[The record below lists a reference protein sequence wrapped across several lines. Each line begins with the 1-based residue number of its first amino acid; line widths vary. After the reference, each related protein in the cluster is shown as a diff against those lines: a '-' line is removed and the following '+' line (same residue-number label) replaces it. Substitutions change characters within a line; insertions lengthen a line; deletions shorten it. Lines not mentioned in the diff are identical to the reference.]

1 MTEVGVCS
9 NGCCRSRELIAAE
22 ITILTIRVFTIF
34 LLMTTVMLSG
44 WLTEAVTPPH
54 LTEQERHGRRIYLRG
69 ESASGRALTVTIGDD
84 SVELPASTLPCAG
97 CHGADGRG
105 KPEGGLIPSDLTWAE
120 LTKPYGHRHPAGRV
134 HPTFTEQSLERAIVE
149 GVDPAGNQ
157 LSPAMPKYQMSRAD
171 LNDLLA
177 YLRRLA
183 DDRDPGVTNTTIT
196 VGTLL
201 PVSGPMAET
210 GQAMREVLTAYF
222 EELNQQGGIYQRR
235 LQLLIAQPE
244 QAQQFLATESVFA
257 LVGAMPAGAEQEV
270 AALVSRE
277 ETPLIAPYTL
287 NPQLTSPP
295 DRHIFYL
302 LAGLPEQ
309 VRGLAKFATQQMNP
323 FQTKAA
329 LIVLED
335 TRANELADA
344 MVVQCQQLG
353 WKNIKRYTYPRGQLQ
368 AGTLVKQLQQEGMEL
383 VFFLGASG
391 DETTLINEAAKVNYT
406 FPLYLPGSLA
416 ARATLNAIPTFRQKI
431 YLAYP
436 TTPIDQ
442 TPAAWSEFQALL
454 ARHQIAPRHTAAQLS
469 AYIAAKLFAEGLK
482 RASRDLTREKL
493 LTALEGLYEFDTG
506 LTPRLTFGPNRRIGA
521 FGVHIVTFDR
531 TKKAFVP
538 AGNWVSLTQ

>member
-1 MTEVGVCS
+1 MKIC
-9 NGCCRSRELIAAE
+9 
-22 ITILTIRVFTIF
+22 VFTIF
-34 LLMTTVMLSG
+34 LLMMIVMLNG
-44 WLTEAVTPPH
+44 WLAQAVTPTH

-84 SVELPASTLPCAG
+84 SVELPATTLPCAG

-105 KPEGGLIPSDLTWAE
+105 KPEGGVIPSDLTWAA
-120 LTKPYGHRHPAGRV
+120 LTKPYGHSHPAGRS
-134 HPTFTEQSLERAIVE
+134 HPAFTEQSLERAIVE
-149 GVDPAGNQ
+149 GVDPAGNK
-157 LSPAMPKYQMSRAD
+157 LSPAMPKYQMSRTD
-171 LNDLLA
+171 MNDLLA

-183 DDRDPGVTNTTIT
+183 DDRDPGVIDTTIT

-201 PVSGPMAET
+201 PASGPMVET
-210 GQAMREVLTAYF
+210 GQAIREVLTAYF

-235 LQLLIAQPE
+235 LELQIAPPE
-244 QAQQFLATESVFA
+244 QAQQFLATQSVFA
-257 LVGAMPAGAEQEV
+257 LVGALPAGAEPEI

-295 DRHIFYL
+295 ERHTFYL

-309 VRGLAKFATQQMNP
+309 VRGLAKFAAQQMNP
-323 FQTKAA
+323 VQTKAA
-329 LIVLED
+329 LIVLAD
-335 TRANELADA
+335 ARANELADA
-344 MVVQCQQLG
+344 MGVECQQLG
-353 WKNIKRYTYPRGQLQ
+353 WKNMKRYTYPRGHWQ
-368 AGTLVKQLQQEGMEL
+368 AETLVKQLQQEGTEL

-406 FPLYLPGSLA
+406 FSLYLPGSLA
-416 ARATLNAIPTFRQKI
+416 ARATLNAIPTLQQKI

-436 TTPIDQ
+436 TTPSDQ
-442 TPAAWSEFQALL
+442 TPAAWNEFQALL
-454 ARHQIAPRHTAAQLS
+454 TRHRIAPRHTAAQVS
-469 AYIAAKLFAEGLK
+469 AYVAARLFAEGLK
-482 RASRDLTREKL
+482 RAGRDLTREKL

-521 FGVHIVTFDR
+521 LGVHIVTFDR

>member
-1 MTEVGVCS
+1 MVRVS
-9 NGCCRSRELIAAE
+9 
-22 ITILTIRVFTIF
+22 TII
-34 LLMTTVMLSG
+34 LLVTTVVLSG
-44 WLTEAVTPPH
+44 WLAKAVTPPH

-69 ESASGRALTVTIGDD
+69 ESTSGRALTVTIGDD
-84 SVELPASTLPCAG
+84 SIELPATTLPCAS

-105 KPEGGLIPSDLTWAE
+105 RPEGGVIPSDLTWAA
-120 LTKPYGHRHPAGRV
+120 LTKPYGHSHPAGRV
-134 HPTFTEQSLERAIVE
+134 HPAFTEQSLERAIVE
-149 GVDPAGNQ
+149 GIDPAGHK
-157 LSPAMPKYQMSRAD
+157 LSPVMPKYQMSRAD
-171 LNDLLA
+171 MNDLLA

-183 DDRDPGVTNTTIT
+183 DDRDPGVTDTTIT

-201 PVSGPMAET
+201 PTTGPMAET

-222 EELNQQGGIYQRR
+222 ADLNQQGGIYQRR
-235 LQLLIAQPE
+235 LELQIAPPE
-244 QAQQFLATESVFA
+244 QAQQFLASESVFA

-270 AALVSRE
+270 ATLVSRE

-295 DRHIFYL
+295 ERHTFYL

-309 VRGLAKFATQQMNP
+309 VRGLAKFAAQQMNP
-323 FQTKAA
+323 IQTKAA

-335 TRANELADA
+335 ARANELADA

-353 WKNIKRYTYPRGQLQ
+353 WKNIKRYTYPRGQWQ
-368 AGTLVKQLQQEGMEL
+368 ADTLVKQLQQEGMGL

-391 DETTLINEAAKVNYT
+391 DETTLLNEAARINYL

-416 ARATLNAIPTFRQKI
+416 ARATLGAIPTLQQKI

-436 TTPIDQ
+436 TSPGDQ

-454 ARHQIAPRHTAAQLS
+454 ARHHIAPRHTAAQLS
-469 AYIAAKLFAEGLK
+469 AYVAARLFAEGLK
-482 RASRDLTREKL
+482 RAGRELTREKL

-521 FGVHIVTFDR
+521 LGVHIVTFDR